1 MLHVSPVSTQTQFDW
16 HSGRL
21 FLGGPAT
28 QQATHQL
35 ELVAGSIAMLAIPI
49 R

>member
-1 MLHVSPVSTQTQFDW
+1 MLHVNPVSTQTQFDW
-16 HSGRL
+16 QPGRL
-21 FLGGPAT
+21 ILSGPAT